1 MSLALNCNTHSNE
14 DVEVI
19 SNLVRMRLKT
29 KPLAN
34 HYINCI
40 KYVDIL
46 ADIQYSV
53 LEGEGKGEGEGE
65 GEGKGRGGEEKG
77 RRRGGRKR
85 AGVTRATLN

>member
-46 ADIQYSV
+46 ADIQAVAELFY
-53 LEGEGKGEGEGE
+53 
-65 GEGKGRGGEEKG
+65 
-77 RRRGGRKR
+77 RRQYLCH
-85 AGVTRATLN
+85 A

>member
-46 ADIQYSV
+46 ADIPYSV
-53 LEGEGKGEGEGE
+53 LECSVWKAVAELFY
-65 GEGKGRGGEEKG
+65 
-77 RRRGGRKR
+77 RRCYLCH
-85 AGVTRATLN
+85 A

>member
-53 LEGEGKGEGEGE
+53 LECSVWKAVAELFY
-65 GEGKGRGGEEKG
+65 
-77 RRRGGRKR
+77 RRCYLCHASKTQLELIESRFKFLGIKD
-85 AGVTRATLN
+85 